1 MIWLEG
7 TPPSS
12 SRIALLV
19 VGRTKAMPRKNYIRC
34 TEMEE
39 IKMVRY
45 EIKRKE
51 RKKVEIPEEDSIP
64 KSIWSSDPIVSIDP
78 IE

>member
-1 MIWLEG
+1 
-7 TPPSS
+7 
-12 SRIALLV
+12 
-19 VGRTKAMPRKNYIRC
+19 
-34 TEMEE
+34 
-39 IKMVRY
+39 MVRY

-51 RKKVEIPEEDSIP
+51 RKKVEIPEEESIP